1 MLWFRPDRSRRTE
14 RLPGLRRPVALEVEL
29 LATAVEVPSAA
40 VVPLAVAAAM
50 VEAVAAAAVVPLAEA
65 VAVVEAP
72 SVAAV
77 LLEAVAVAAVPVA
90 GVVAAEG
97 VEAADRKTQLR
108 KRNCAELFASAQFCL
123 WNGQDSLGSQRVSN
137 P

>member
-1 MLWFRPDRSRRTE
+1 MLWFHPDRSRRTE
-14 RLPGLRRPVALEVEL
+14 RLPGLRHPVALEVEL

-50 VEAVAAAAVVPLAEA
+50 VEAVAVAAVVPLAEA
-65 VAVVEAP
+65 AAVVEAP

-90 GVVAAEG
+90 GVAAEG

-123 WNGQDSLGSQRVSN
+123 WNGQDSLGSQRLSN